1 MNDQFM
7 RTRPVLPLLLSM
19 ALPMVLSMLVNSL
32 YNIVDSYFV
41 ARISEKAMTALSLVY
56 PIQNLV
62 TSLGVGFGVG
72 VNAAI
77 AFHMGAGEQE
87 QANIAA
93 SKSVLLAFVHGVL
106 LTIAVRLGMPT
117 FLRMFTGD
125 AEVLSLGIRYS
136 NIAFVFSIAVMESI
150 LLEKI
155 YQAVGRMQTTMV
167 ALMCGCILNI
177 LLDPLLIFGWGPI
190 PALGI
195 EGAAIATVLGQLLTL
210 AVYLVVLVWKPMPVR
225 FSLRAMAGRGSRH
238 IVRRLYAV
246 GIPATLNMALPS
258 LLVSCLNAFLSGY
271 SQSYVVV
278 LGIYYKLQSF
288 LYLPASGLVQG
299 MRPVI
304 GYNLGAG
311 EHARVKRI
319 YEVTLMLCGGIM
331 LLGTVICQ
339 CLPTPL
345 IRLFA
350 ENPETIAIGTTAL
363 RIISLGFI
371 VSAVSVTA
379 CGALEGLG
387 KGSAS
392 LIISLCRYTVV
403 IIPLAF
409 VLCRLLGP
417 VGAWHAFW
425 STEVLAAVISS
436 RVYKRAMEGKA

>member
-41 ARISEKAMTALSLVY
+41 AKISEEAMTALSLVY

-77 AFHMGAGEQE
+77 AFYMGAGDRG
-87 QANIAA
+87 QADRAA

-106 LTIAVRLGMPT
+106 LTIAIRCGMPA
-117 FLRMFTGD
+117 FLRMFTED

-136 NIAFVFSIAVMESI
+136 NIAFAFSIAVMESI

-155 YQAVGRMQTTMV
+155 YQSVGRMQTTMV

-190 PALGI
+190 PAMGI
-195 EGAAIATVLGQLLTL
+195 DGAAIATVLGQLLTL
-210 AVYLVVLVWKPMPVR
+210 VVYLVVLIWRPMPLR
-225 FSLRAMAGRGSRH
+225 FSLRAMLDRSGEP
-238 IVRRLYAV
+238 IVGRLYAV

-258 LLVSCLNAFLSGY
+258 LLVSCLNAFLSVY

-278 LGIYYKLQSF
+278 LGIYYKLQTF

-319 YEVTLMLCGGIM
+319 YEVTLMLCGCIM

-339 CLPTPL
+339 LLPTPL

-350 ENPETIAIGTTAL
+350 ENQETIAIGTTAL
-363 RIISLGFI
+363 RTISLGFI

-387 KGSAS
+387 KGTAS

-409 VLCRLLGP
+409 VFCRILGP

-425 STEVLAAVISS
+425 VTELLAAVISGL
-436 RVYKRAMEGKA
+436 VYRRAMRR

>member
-1 MNDQFM
+1 M

-41 ARISEKAMTALSLVY
+41 AKISEEAMTALSLVY

-77 AFHMGAGEQE
+77 AFYMGAGDRE
-87 QANIAA
+87 QADRAA
-93 SKSVLLAFVHGVL
+93 SKSVLLAFAHGVL
-106 LTIAVRLGMPT
+106 LTIAIHFGMPA

-125 AEVLSLGIRYS
+125 EAVLSLGIRYS
-136 NIAFVFSIAVMESI
+136 NIAFAFSIAVMESI

-155 YQAVGRMQTTMV
+155 YQSVGRMQTTMV

-177 LLDPLLIFGWGPI
+177 VLDPLMIFGWGPI
-190 PALGI
+190 PAMGI
-195 EGAAIATVLGQLLTL
+195 DGAAIATVLGQLLTL
-210 AVYLVVLVWKPMPVR
+210 VVYLVVLIWRPMPLR
-225 FSLRAMAGRGSRH
+225 FSLRAMLDRSGEP
-238 IVRRLYAV
+238 IVGRLYAV

-258 LLVSCLNAFLSGY
+258 LLVSCLNAFLSAY

-278 LGIYYKLQSF
+278 LGIYYKLQTF

-319 YEVTLMLCGGIM
+319 YEVTLMLCGCIM

-339 CLPTPL
+339 LLPTPL

-363 RIISLGFI
+363 RTISLGFI

-387 KGSAS
+387 KGTAS

-409 VLCRLLGP
+409 VLCRILGP

-425 STEVLAAVISS
+425 ATELLAAVISGL
-436 RVYKRAMEGKA
+436 VYRRAMRR